1 MYFPENSFWMLAC
14 VFAVLRNAVYIWPFG
29 CLFFDRIHGCSLVA
43 GLKFAKKAGCVFLW
57 QEKIEKLM
65 ENQGG

>member
-1 MYFPENSFWMLAC
+1 LDVGLC
-14 VFAVLRNAVYIWPFG
+14 FAVLKNADLYIWPFG
-29 CLFFDRIHGCSLVA
+29 CLFLDRIRGCSLVA

-57 QEKIEKLM
+57 QEEIEKLM